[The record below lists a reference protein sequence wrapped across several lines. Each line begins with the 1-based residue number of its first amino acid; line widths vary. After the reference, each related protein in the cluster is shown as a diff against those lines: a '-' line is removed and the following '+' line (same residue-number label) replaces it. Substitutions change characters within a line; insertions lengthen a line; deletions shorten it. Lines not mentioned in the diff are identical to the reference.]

1 MVSFIDAHRGAHG
14 VEPICDGLPIA
25 PSSYYDHRAKRSEP
39 ARLSDRVRRDDA
51 LRPEIRRV
59 FEENW
64 GVSGVRK
71 VGSFAQRY
79 VKRHAPVRE
88 GLKPAVYA
96 GLCPPF
102 PRAIS
107 RRFLRGD
114 RQRNSKP
121 SIGHVAPQ
129 GQLDVFPKPWNW
141 ERRKMNRLS
150 GGKPRET
157 CSSTVS

>member
-96 GLCPPF
+96 GLCPS
-102 PRAIS
+102 IS
-107 RRFLRGD
+107 SCDFKAVFEGRPPTEFETFHRIRRTPG
-114 RQRNSKP
+114 
-121 SIGHVAPQ
+121 AA
-129 GQLDVFPKPWNW
+129 
-141 ERRKMNRLS
+141 
-150 GGKPRET
+150 
-157 CSSTVS
+157 